1 VEGADVSERYLRSIY
16 LRLAGA
22 IMVVVVLALAG
33 TAALSHRAF
42 EQALAPEMAKKVA
55 TVGATIRS
63 LMLKSYENSMNF
75 QELFGIELVF
85 DEVRNT
91 IPEIASFAVTGTDG
105 RVFLKHLAVPGSA
118 DAYYRSPAVLAA
130 LETPDLVPPSVRVG
144 DQYMVSLPV
153 VAADGSPLGLLHL
166 GVDADFVDNIVK
178 EMLFDVLVILVVAL
192 FFTLE
197 LLHFMAG
204 AKLEEDLKGLGDAFE
219 RGAAG
224 RFATP
229 ARRRKG
235 YAFGSLLAVIEGLLG
250 RVNAAYL
257 SLARDLE
264 RERKLPA
271 HERHG
276 PLSAV
281 QAGVEALARRFSFGV
296 EPAQRKGDESQL
308 ARVRA
313 PLFIFILAEE
323 LTRPFLPGYVN
334 QLLVPVPWLPEQFVL
349 GLPIALFML
358 IVALAQPWL
367 GVFCERHGTRRTM
380 LIGAGTAAV
389 GFVASAL
396 AATVFDLLIWRSLCA
411 VGYAMVFVSAQ
422 AYVLEHAI
430 PSKRAKSFALFVG
443 AIMVASICGPSIGGI
458 LADNVGERVT
468 LVVSALLALGSLAA
482 IRQLPGPVART
493 TAPSARVPK
502 LKEIAALMG
511 NGRFMLVTGL
521 AAMPAKIL
529 LTGVCFYLVP
539 LYMLSIESTQAMA
552 GRILMTY
559 AVLMVVLGPITAG
572 LATTRERMEWLVGGG
587 LMLSGLGGLML
598 LAGGEVAWVFLA
610 VALVGMGQSMS
621 ISAQSA
627 LVSEHCEAEI
637 RRIGEGTV
645 YGVYRLLERLGNAIG
660 PMLAAG
666 LVLALGYQHAFVAI
680 GAGVLLCGLLFTALT
695 RLRRAP
701 AAVPA

>member
-1 VEGADVSERYLRSIY
+1 MSEKYLRSIY
-16 LRLAGA
+16 LRLAGV
-22 IMVVVVLALAG
+22 IMLVVMLALAA

-63 LMLKSYENSMNF
+63 LMLKSYENSANF
-75 QELFGIELVF
+75 KELFGIEQVF
-85 DEVRNT
+85 DEVRTT
-91 IPEIASFAVTGTDG
+91 IPEIASFAVTDLKGEL
-105 RVFLKHLAVPGSA
+105 VLKHLAPPAGA
-118 DAYYRSPAVLAA
+118 EHYYRSPAVLAA
-130 LETPDLVPPSVRVG
+130 LDTPDLVPPSVRVG
-144 DQYMVSLPV
+144 SQYMVSLPISTV
-153 VAADGSPLGLLHL
+153 DGTDLGMLHL
-166 GVDADFVDNIVK
+166 GVDANFVDNIVL
-178 EMLFDVLVILVVAL
+178 EMLFDVVVILVVAL

-204 AKLEEDLKGLGDAFE
+204 AKLEDDLKALGDAFE

-224 RFATP
+224 QFATP

-235 YAFGSLLAVIEGLLG
+235 YAFGSLLNVIEGVLS
-250 RVNAAYL
+250 RVNNAYL
-257 SLARDLE
+257 ALAQDVQ

-276 PLSAV
+276 SVTAV
-281 QAGVEALARRFSFGV
+281 QAGLEALARRFRFGA
-296 EPAQRKGDESQL
+296 ESGDRKGDESQL

-323 LTRPFLPGYVN
+323 LTRPFLPGYVKE
-334 QLLVPVPWLPEQFVL
+334 LLVPVPGLSEQFVL

-367 GVFCERHGTRRTM
+367 GVYCERHGTRRTM
-380 LIGAGTAAV
+380 LLGAGIAAV
-389 GFVASAL
+389 GFLASAM
-396 AATVFDLLIWRSLCA
+396 AASVFDLLLWRSLCA
-411 VGYAMVFVSAQ
+411 IGYAMVFVAGQ

-458 LADNVGERVT
+458 LADNVGERAT
-468 LVVSALLALGSLAA
+468 LVVSAVLALGSLAA
-482 IRQLPGPVART
+482 IRQLPGPVRA
-493 TAPSARVPK
+493 TAPVAKVPR
-502 LKEIAALMG
+502 LSEIGALLA

-539 LYMLSIESTQAMA
+539 LYILSIESTQAMA

-559 AVLMVVLGPITAG
+559 AVLMVVLGPVTAG

-587 LMLSGLGGLML
+587 LVLSGLGGVL
-598 LAGGEVAWVFLA
+598 LLVGGEVAWVFLA
-610 VALVGMGQSMS
+610 VALIGMGQSMS

-645 YGVYRLLERLGNAIG
+645 YGVYRLLERMGNAIG

-666 LVLALGYQHAFVAI
+666 LVVAVGYRNAFVAI
-680 GAGVLLCGLLFTALT
+680 GCGVLFCGLLFTLLT
-695 RLRRAP
+695 RLRRDP

>member
-1 VEGADVSERYLRSIY
+1 MSEKYLRSIY

-22 IMVVVVLALAG
+22 IMVVVMLALAA

-63 LMLKSYENSMNF
+63 LMLKSYENSANF
-75 QELFGIELVF
+75 KELFGIEQVF
-85 DEVRNT
+85 DEVRTT
-91 IPEIASFAVTGTDG
+91 IPEIASFAVTDLDG
-105 RVFLKHLAVPGSA
+105 AVVLGHLAPPAGA
-118 DAYYRSPAVLAA
+118 EAYFRDPVVLAA
-130 LETPDLVPPSVRVG
+130 LETPELVPPSVRVG
-144 DQYMVSLPV
+144 SQYMVSLPV
-153 VAADGSPLGLLHL
+153 ASVDGAPLGMLHL
-166 GVDADFVDNIVK
+166 GVDAKFVDNIVL
-178 EMLFDVLVILVVAL
+178 EMLLDVVVILIVAL

-224 RFATP
+224 HFATP

-235 YAFGSLLAVIEGLLG
+235 YAFGSLLAVIEGLLA

-257 SLARDLE
+257 SVAREVL

-276 PLSAV
+276 SVADV
-281 QAGVEALARRFSFGV
+281 QARLEALGRRFSFGADPV
-296 EPAQRKGDESQL
+296 DRRGDESQL

-323 LTRPFLPGYVN
+323 LTRPFLPGYVGE
-334 QLLVPVPWLPEQFVL
+334 LLVPVPGLSEQFVL

-367 GVFCERHGTRRTM
+367 GGYCERHGTRRTM
-380 LIGAGTAAV
+380 LIGAGVAAV
-389 GFVASAL
+389 GFLASAM
-396 AATVFDLLIWRSLCA
+396 AATVFDLLLWRSLCA
-411 VGYAMVFVSAQ
+411 FGYAMVFVSAQ

-430 PSKRAKSFALFVG
+430 PSKRARSFALFVG

-468 LVVSALLALGSLAA
+468 LVIAALLALGSLAA
-482 IRQLPGPVART
+482 IRQLPGPVRA
-493 TAPSARVPK
+493 ASPSAKVPR
-502 LKEIAALMG
+502 LAEIGALMA

-521 AAMPAKIL
+521 AAMPAKML

-539 LYMLSIESTQAMA
+539 LYILSIESTQAMA

-587 LMLSGLGGLML
+587 LMVSGLGGVLL
-598 LAGGEVAWVFLA
+598 LAGGGVAWVFLA
-610 VALVGMGQSMS
+610 VALIGMGQSMS

-645 YGVYRLLERLGNAIG
+645 YGVYRLLERMGNAIG

-666 LVLALGYQHAFVAI
+666 LVMAVGYRSAFVAI
-680 GAGVLLCGLLFTALT
+680 GCMVAACGLLFTLLT
-695 RLRRAP
+695 RIRRAP
-701 AAVPA
+701 QAVPA